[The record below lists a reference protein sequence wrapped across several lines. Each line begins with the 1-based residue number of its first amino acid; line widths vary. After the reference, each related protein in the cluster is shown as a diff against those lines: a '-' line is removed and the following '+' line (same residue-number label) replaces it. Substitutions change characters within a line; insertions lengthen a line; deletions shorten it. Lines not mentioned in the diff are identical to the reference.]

1 MPCGTS
7 QKEACLKELPEVRGA
22 RFSTGRTAPEDQRT
36 RKPQIDDDRAQD
48 KGLGS

>member
-7 QKEACLKELPEVRGA
+7 RKEGCLKELPEVRGA
-22 RFSTGRTAPEDQRT
+22 RLSTERAAPEDERT
-36 RKPQIDDDRAQD
+36 RKPQVDDGRAQD